1 MGETRVDLLHILE
14 DLRDAYP
21 GSVEETILTEIVAN
35 SLDSQATEIVVRTDP
50 VASTL
55 TVSDDGSG
63 MSRQALSRYHDLAYT
78 SKRRG
83 RSIGFAGVG
92 IKLGLLI
99 SDEVVTETRRART
112 HLATSWRLSSK
123 SRAPWRWIEPPGLQ
137 SAPGTT
143 LRMYLSNPLSE
154 LLEPG
159 FVQDVLLRHFQ
170 PLFDPDCD
178 QILSAHYSS
187 RSGASRVGWR
197 SRSRGPRG
205 SSALHA

>member
-35 SLDSQATEIVVRTDP
+35 SLDSQAGEIAVHTDP

-112 HLATSWRLSSK
+112 HLPT
-123 SRAPWRWIEPPGLQ
+123 
-137 SAPGTT
+137 
-143 LRMYLSNPLSE
+143 PL
-154 LLEPG
+154 LAR
-159 FVQDVLLRHFQ
+159 F
-170 PLFDPDCD
+170 C
-178 QILSAHYSS
+178 
-187 RSGASRVGWR
+187 
-197 SRSRGPRG
+197 PRG
-205 SSALHA
+205 DRREADERWQAHQAMYVTRG